1 MVYYGFALP
10 DTAVGL
16 FLIACLV
23 LLAMPVLFNTVLVIF
38 SMAGAKVERKH
49 FMSYTEFGAALFKN
63 LMK

>member
-10 DTAVGL
+10 DTVVEL
-16 FLIACLV
+16 CLIAFV
-23 LLAMPVLFNTVLVIF
+23 ILLAMPVLFNTVLVIF

-49 FMSYTEFGAALFKN
+49 FMSYNEFGTAIFKK